1 MRDGKAGGPSL
12 GAWPDARPA
21 RRDPRVI
28 AAEEQAI
35 PMRRHRHGTLVDS
48 FRHAFEGLVYV
59 LRAERNARVHLAVSL
74 VVVLLSVWL
83 QLSRIE
89 WVFIIMAIAL
99 VFAGEMLNTVV
110 ELVIDIVEPNQNSLA
125 KHAKDVAAG
134 AILIAAIAAAA
145 TGLIILGPPLWERIS
160 AIWAG

>member
-1 MRDGKAGGPSL
+1 MTA
-12 GAWPDARPA
+12 
-21 RRDPRVI
+21 I
-28 AAEEQAI
+28 AHKERAT
-35 PMRRHRHGTLVDS
+35 PMRRHRHGSLLDS
-48 FRHAFEGLVYV
+48 FRYAFRGLVYV
-59 LRAERNARVHLAVSL
+59 VRAERNARVHLIVSL
-74 VVVLLSVWL
+74 VVVLLSAWL
-83 QLSRIE
+83 RLSPIE

-110 ELVIDIVEPNQNSLA
+110 ELVIDIVTPDQNSLA

-145 TGLIILGPPLWERIS
+145 TGLIILGPPTWERVS